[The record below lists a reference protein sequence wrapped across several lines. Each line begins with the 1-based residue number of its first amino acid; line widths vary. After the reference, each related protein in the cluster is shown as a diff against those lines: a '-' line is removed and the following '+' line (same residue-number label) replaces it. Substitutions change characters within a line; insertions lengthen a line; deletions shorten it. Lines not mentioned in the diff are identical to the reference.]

1 MKKERG
7 HFIDSSFC
15 CPAVYDRPAMK
26 WKRTKKPPEQVE
38 GKHSGRDAYENLT
51 DIPAG
56 LMYTK
61 EDLEEDGRGTNGK
74 LRLACAEKKAFLE
87 RPKRET
93 EQLKQHNKN

>member
-38 GKHSGRDAYENLT
+38 GKHSGRDTYENLT

-56 LMYTK
+56 LMNTK
-61 EDLEEDGRGTNGK
+61 EDLEEDGQRNKWKTQTGMS
-74 LRLACAEKKAFLE
+74 
-87 RPKRET
+87 RE
-93 EQLKQHNKN
+93 EGIS